1 MAELAATTK
10 QFPTSHEA
18 IMTTIRQLIQ
28 TSPTKANELFVAL
41 ADTSNNAVKTRE
53 RLLGDLKTELE
64 LLAQLE
70 EEHLFPVLRKHKE
83 TKDLVSAA
91 LNDNKQT
98 RKILAELEQTP
109 KGSEEFGPKVVELRK
124 VFQQSVRDERKELLP
139 AVLKA
144 LSDEEAQAIVE
155 KIEEGK
161 AEVEEAKRA
170 EAEQRRAEQRQEREQ
185 ADKLLAEQKEAAE
198 RERENRKAARQTA
211 EQVAQTA
218 EAAAESSRK
227 VAQSAAETVQR
238 VATAP
243 LSTGSLFFD
252 AMFGFWGLPSGRSL
266 ARSGNASASRNQLSS
281 QDEEVIPLAEE
292 TLIVGKRTENSGTTR
307 VRRYVVEVPA
317 EQEVTLYDEK
327 VVVERRRPVTDQA
340 SGETL
345 TELTVEMVETSEV
358 PLVAKGVRVR
368 EEVVVRRERT
378 KRVETVRD
386 TIRRDEVE
394 ISNASGRSGNRRAA
408 LAYSRK

>member
-1 MAELAATTK
+1 
-10 QFPTSHEA
+10 
-18 IMTTIRQLIQ
+18 MTTIRQLIQ
-28 TSPTKANELFVAL
+28 ASPTKASELFAVL

-53 RLLGDLKTELE
+53 RILGDLKSELE

-70 EEHLFPVLRKHKE
+70 EEHLFPVLRKHRE
-83 TKDLVSAA
+83 TKDLVTAA
-91 LNDNKQT
+91 LSDNKLT
-98 RKILAELEQTP
+98 RKLLDELEQTP
-109 KGSEEFGPKVVELRK
+109 KGSEEFGPKVAELRK

-185 ADKLLAEQKEAAE
+185 AERLLAEQEEAAD
-198 RERENRKAARQTA
+198 RERKTREAARKTA
-211 EQVAQTA
+211 EQVARTA
-218 EAAAESSRK
+218 EVAAESTRQ

-252 AMFGFWGLPSGRSL
+252 AMFGMWGVPSGRSM
-266 ARSGNASASRNQLSS
+266 ARSGNSPSSRNQLST
-281 QDEEVIPLAEE
+281 QEEEVIPLAEE
-292 TLIVGKRTENSGTTR
+292 TLIVGKHTVNSGTTT
-307 VRRYVVEVPA
+307 VRRYVVEAPA
-317 EQEVTLYDEK
+317 EQQVTLYDEK
-327 VVVERRRPVTDQA
+327 VVVERRRPVTDEA
-340 SGETL
+340 TGETL

-378 KRVETVRD
+378 QRVETVRD

-394 ISNASGRSGNRRAA
+394 ISNASERSGNRRAA
-408 LAYSRK
+408 LTHSRK